1 MQTSTAQLF
10 TDARTH
16 NAWTD
21 QPVGDAQLR
30 QIYELMKWGPTA
42 ANTCPLR
49 IRFLTSPEAK
59 ARLVPLMSP
68 NNQAK
73 TGAAPA
79 VAILGMDLEF
89 FEQLPTLYPQV
100 DARSWFVG
108 KPAAAIERDA
118 LLNASLQA
126 GYFIMAARSIGL
138 DCGPMGGFDAAAV
151 DAEFWAGTPVRSI
164 VVVNLGHG
172 DVAGL
177 RPRNPRLDFDAA
189 CAVL

>member
-16 NAWTD
+16 NAWQD
-21 QPVGDAQLR
+21 RPVTEAQLR

-49 IRFLTSPEAK
+49 IRFLASAEAK
-59 ARLVPLMSP
+59 GRLIPLMNP

-73 TGAAPA
+73 TSAAPA
-79 VAILGMDLEF
+79 VAVLGMDLEF
-89 FEQLPTLYPQV
+89 FEQLPQLYPQT
-100 DARSWFVG
+100 DARAWFAG
-108 KPAAAIERDA
+108 APAPQIESAA

-138 DCGPMGGFDAAAV
+138 DCGPMGGFDAPAV

-164 VVVNLGHG
+164 VVVNLGYG

-189 CAVL
+189 CAML

>member
-21 QPVGDAQLR
+21 QPVGEAQLR

-59 ARLVPLMSP
+59 ARLVPLMNP

-73 TGAAPA
+73 TAGAPA
-79 VAILGMDLEF
+79 VAILGMDLAF
-89 FEQLPTLYPQV
+89 YEQLPTLYPQT

-108 KPAAAIERDA
+108 KPELELERAAR
-118 LLNASLQA
+118 LNAGLQA

-151 DAEFWAGTPVRSI
+151 DAAFWAGSQVRSI

-172 DVAGL
+172 DAAGL

>member
-16 NAWTD
+16 NAWQD
-21 QPVGDAQLR
+21 RPVTEAQLR

-49 IRFLTSPEAK
+49 IRFLASSEAK
-59 ARLVPLMSP
+59 ARLIPLMNP

-73 TGAAPA
+73 TSAAPA
-79 VAILGMDLEF
+79 VAVLGMDLEF

-164 VVVNLGHG
+164 VVVNLGYG
-172 DVAGL
+172 DAAGL

-189 CAVL
+189 CALL

>member
-21 QPVGDAQLR
+21 QPVGEAQLR

-59 ARLVPLMSP
+59 ARLVPLMNP

-73 TGAAPA
+73 TAGAPA
-79 VAILGMDLEF
+79 VAILGMDLAF
-89 FEQLPTLYPQV
+89 YEQLPTLYPQT

-108 KPAAAIERDA
+108 KPEAEIERA
-118 LLNASLQA
+118 ARLNAGLQA

-151 DAEFWAGTPVRSI
+151 DAAFWAGSQVRSI

-172 DVAGL
+172 DAAGL

-189 CAVL
+189 CAIL

>member
-16 NAWTD
+16 NAWQD
-21 QPVGDAQLR
+21 RPVTEAQLH
-30 QIYELMKWGPTA
+30 QIYALMKWGPTA

-49 IRFLTSPEAK
+49 IRFLASIEAK
-59 ARLVPLMSP
+59 ARLVPLMNP

-73 TGAAPA
+73 TSAAPA

-89 FEQLPTLYPQV
+89 FEQLPTLYPQT

-108 KPAAAIERDA
+108 KPELEIERA
-118 LLNASLQA
+118 ARLNAGLQA

-151 DAEFWAGTPVRSI
+151 DAAFWAGSQVRSI

-172 DVAGL
+172 DAAGL

-189 CAVL
+189 CAIL

>member
-16 NAWTD
+16 NAWQD
-21 QPVGDAQLR
+21 RPVTEAQLR

-49 IRFLTSPEAK
+49 IRFLASAEAK
-59 ARLVPLMSP
+59 GRLIPLMNP

-73 TGAAPA
+73 TSAAPA
-79 VAILGMDLEF
+79 VAVLGMDLEF
-89 FEQLPTLYPQV
+89 FEQLPQLYPQT
-100 DARSWFVG
+100 DARAWFAG
-108 KPAAAIERDA
+108 APAPQIESAA

-138 DCGPMGGFDAAAV
+138 DCGPMGGFDAPAV

-164 VVVNLGHG
+164 VVVNLGYG
-172 DVAGL
+172 DAAGL

-189 CAVL
+189 CAML